1 MSSNIKKA
9 VKSKSKTTAT
19 EFRKK
24 TKDGKDVRISV
35 EEISNGYLVIRSTEW
50 NDPKK
55 GWQYETQ
62 KLFSP
67 TNPLEFDPDESL
79 ADSFK

>member
-9 VKSKSKTTAT
+9 KQKTAMAT

-24 TKDGKDVRISV
+24 TKDGKEIKISV
-35 EEISNGYLVIRSTEW
+35 EEISNGYLITRTTEW
-50 NDPKK
+50 NDDKK

-62 KLFSP
+62 KAFSP